1 MEPLAW
7 CAHVEVLINGEGH
20 GAMKN
25 VSRRQAL
32 RGLVLGAAGA
42 RLGAAPGSV
51 TAETTPAAQP
61 PGKCTLFPQTTA
73 GPFYFDPKLVRSEIA
88 EGRPGLPLQ
97 LVLRV
102 IESGPCTPITEA
114 RVDIWHADARGIYS
128 GYAGQGDRR
137 NISARNETYL
147 RGTQMTD
154 ADGTAIFRTIY
165 PGWYPGRTPHVHVKV
180 FLDARTAVT
189 GQIYFADALSARVYR
204 ERQPYAA
211 RPKADT
217 TNANDFIFKSG
228 EREGGGIVFAVN
240 EEPDLLI
247 GSLTI
252 AVDRR
257 GGSAK
262 RAGGGL
268 LGGLL

>member
-1 MEPLAW
+1 MLKA
-7 CAHVEVLINGEGH
+7 LTT
-20 GAMKN
+20 AMDTGRMKSL
-25 VSRRQAL
+25 SRRQAL
-32 RGLVLGAAGA
+32 TSLMLGAAGA
-42 RLGAAPGSV
+42 RLGAAPGSA

-61 PGKCTLFPQTTA
+61 PGTCTLFPQTTA

-102 IESGPCTPITEA
+102 IESGPCTPIAEA
-114 RVDIWHADARGIYS
+114 RVDIWHADARGVYS

-137 NISARNETYL
+137 AISTKNESYL

-165 PGWYPGRTPHVHVKV
+165 PGWYPGRTPHIHVKV
-180 FLDARTAVT
+180 FLDTRTLVT
-189 GQIYFADALSARVYR
+189 GQVYFADALSARIYR
-204 ERQPYAA
+204 EREPYAA

-217 TNANDFIFKSG
+217 TNANDFLFKSG
-228 EREGGGIVFAVN
+228 EREGGGTVFAIK
-240 EEPDLLI
+240 EDADLLV

-252 AVDRR
+252 AVDR
-257 GGSAK
+257 K
-262 RAGGGL
+262 GGGARRAVL
-268 LGGLL
+268 TR

>member
-1 MEPLAW
+1 MDTGL
-7 CAHVEVLINGEGH
+7 
-20 GAMKN
+20 MKSF
-25 VSRRQAL
+25 SRRQAL
-32 RGLVLGAAGA
+32 RGLVFGAAGG
-42 RLGAAPGSV
+42 RLGAPPGSV
-51 TAETTPAAQP
+51 AAETTPAAQP
-61 PGKCTLFPQTTA
+61 QGTCTLFPQTTA

-102 IESGPCTPITEA
+102 IESGPCTPIADA
-114 RVDIWHADARGIYS
+114 RVDIWHADARGVYS

-137 NISARNETYL
+137 SISAKNETYL

-180 FLDARTAVT
+180 FLDTRTAVT

-217 TNANDFIFKSG
+217 TNASDFIFKSG
-228 EREGGGIVFAVN
+228 EREGGGIVFAVR
-240 EEPDLLI
+240 EEPDLLV
-247 GSLTI
+247 GTLTI

-257 GGSAK
+257 GSAR
-262 RAGGGL
+262 RADSGL
-268 LGGLL
+268 LGGVL

>member
-1 MEPLAW
+1 VMDTSL
-7 CAHVEVLINGEGH
+7 
-20 GAMKN
+20 MKS

-32 RGLVLGAAGA
+32 RGLVFGAAGA
-42 RLGAAPGSV
+42 PLGAPPGSV
-51 TAETTPAAQP
+51 AAETTPAAQP
-61 PGKCTLFPQTTA
+61 QGTCTLFPQTTA

-102 IESGPCTPITEA
+102 IESGPCTPITDA
-114 RVDIWHADARGIYS
+114 RVDIWHADARGVYS

-137 NISARNETYL
+137 SISTRNETYL

-165 PGWYPGRTPHVHVKV
+165 PGWYPGRTPHVHVRV
-180 FLDARTAVT
+180 FLDTRTTVT
-189 GQIYFADALSARVYR
+189 GQIYFADALTARIYR
-204 ERQPYAA
+204 ERQPYAV

-228 EREGGGIVFAVN
+228 EREGGGIVFAIK
-240 EEPDLLI
+240 EESDLLV
-247 GSLTI
+247 GSLAI

-257 GGSAK
+257 GAAR

-268 LGGLL
+268 LGGML

>member
-1 MEPLAW
+1 
-7 CAHVEVLINGEGH
+7 
-20 GAMKN
+20 MKN

-42 RLGAAPGSV
+42 RLGAPPGSV

-61 PGKCTLFPQTTA
+61 PGTCTLFPQTTA

-88 EGRPGLPLQ
+88 EGRPGLPLR

-217 TNANDFIFKSG
+217 TNASDFIFKSG
-228 EREGGGIVFAVN
+228 DREGGGIVFAIK
-240 EEPDLLI
+240 EESDLLV
-247 GSLTI
+247 GSLAI

-257 GGSAK
+257 GAAR